1 MFVEYHFCHLI
12 IHCCTVYKKKHIW
25 KNKLNRTE
33 SISFDLIPPIVRH
46 DSDDKNVKYKYE
58 SKEQISELNPH
69 EQLVNGIHITLPFSY
84 NNALLSLCKK

>member
-1 MFVEYHFCHLI
+1 M
-12 IHCCTVYKKKHIW
+12 
-25 KNKLNRTE
+25 NRTE
-33 SISFDLIPPIVRH
+33 SISFDLIPQIVRH

-84 NNALLSLCKK
+84 NALLSLSVGSKNQIKRSTN